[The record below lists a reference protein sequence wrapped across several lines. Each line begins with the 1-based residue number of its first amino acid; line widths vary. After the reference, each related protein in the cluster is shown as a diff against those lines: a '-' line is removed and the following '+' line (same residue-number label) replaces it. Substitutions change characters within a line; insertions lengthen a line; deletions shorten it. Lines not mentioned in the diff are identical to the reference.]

1 MPRLT
6 YSQQA
11 YADMDEV
18 LAYIAQ
24 ENPQAAIETIDAL
37 EEKAQLLTDNPELG
51 RARPDLLENIRS
63 FPYGNYIIFYRP
75 TSDGILIVR
84 VLHSARDV
92 SDRMF

>member
-1 MPRLT
+1 
-6 YSQQA
+6 
-11 YADMDEV
+11 MDEV

-37 EEKAQLLTDNPELG
+37 EEKAQLLTDNPQLG

>member
-1 MPRLT
+1 MAVVTRT
-6 YSQQA
+6 DQA
-11 YADMDEV
+11 ELDLGDIF
-18 LAYIAQ
+18 AYIAGNNVHAAKGVLRSIDQ
-24 ENPQAAIETIDAL
+24 KCDLLAVNP
-37 EEKAQLLTDNPELG
+37 NLG
-51 RARPDLLENIRS
+51 RERSDLLENIRS

>member
-1 MPRLT
+1 MAVVTRT
-6 YSQQA
+6 DQA
-11 YADMDEV
+11 ELDLGDIF
-18 LAYIAQ
+18 AYIAGNNIHAAKGVLRSIDHKCDLLAV
-24 ENPQAAIETIDAL
+24 NP
-37 EEKAQLLTDNPELG
+37 NLG
-51 RARPDLLENIRS
+51 RKRSDLLQNIRS